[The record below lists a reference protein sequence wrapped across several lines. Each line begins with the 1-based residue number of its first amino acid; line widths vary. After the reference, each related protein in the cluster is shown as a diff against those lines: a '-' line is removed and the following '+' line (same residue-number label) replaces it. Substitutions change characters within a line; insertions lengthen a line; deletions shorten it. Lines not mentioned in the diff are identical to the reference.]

1 MSKLLLVPLMA
12 FAWLG
17 YAQTTTIDVPQGSGV
32 FPTIGQVNCLEESGS
47 GRYCAATYECS
58 GGVSGELWGDLAN
71 HDGRRAIGA
80 TSPVANGRDCVITV
94 DGRAAVRWLTGYRPG
109 GRAGELVGLTTSE
122 DALRPV
128 QRVERQGGEGGAR
141 LIYWLFD
148 TYTDIADLPNS
159 WQEVEDRV
167 CGHIRQTHSDY
178 ATCVRNVARSVARL
192 LSVEDIAATRC
203 MAARDVD
210 GYLDGH
216 CPWPVCNDHYHPFDN
231 VIQYILGIDPRDGR
245 FRGNPPWITGSLTV
259 VGGQR
264 TTSWSLT
271 SISELR
277 CADEIN
283 EYLQEHGLELYID
296 DIDRTV
302 VRARFRY

>member
-17 YAQTTTIDVPQGSGV
+17 YAQTTTIEVPQGSGV
-32 FPTIGQVNCLEESGS
+32 FPTIGQVNCLEEPGS

-80 TSPVANGRDCVITV
+80 TSPVANGRDCVVTV
-94 DGRAAVRWLTGYRPG
+94 DGSAAVRWLTGYRPS

-122 DALRPV
+122 AALRPV
-128 QRVERQGGEGGAR
+128 QRVERQGDEGGAR

-148 TYTDIADLPNS
+148 TYTDFADLPNS

-178 ATCVRNVARSVARL
+178 ARCVRNVPLQVARL
-192 LSVEDIAATRC
+192 LLVEDNAATRC
-203 MAARDVD
+203 EASRNMDW
-210 GYLDGH
+210 YLQQGSDRS
-216 CPWPVCNDHYHPFDN
+216 DN
-231 VIQYILGIDPRDGR
+231 VVQYILGSFPVIGSIEGW
-245 FRGNPPWITGSLTV
+245 FRHVTIPAREGD
-259 VGGQR
+259 
-264 TTSWSLT
+264 
-271 SISELR
+271 ELGDYR
-277 CADEIN
+277 CAVEVN
-283 EYLQEHGLELYID
+283 EHLRAHGLELYIVED
-296 DIDRTV
+296 EDTSNDLWLRRGV
-302 VRARFRY
+302 RFRY